1 MNFYVVVL
9 LSASVYIAGIIGLVR
24 FRKLKQNYYPFIFF
38 VWAGCINELISF
50 LLVMNKDYTYIN
62 SNIYVLV
69 ASVLILIFFKTNDLF
84 KDNRLLYYAIF
95 SAFIAV
101 WLYESFFRINIHK
114 QIASYFRIFSS
125 LVIILLSI
133 SLINSIL
140 LSSKERISKYAPFLI
155 CVGLILFY
163 TYKTIVEAFSIYGL
177 ESSQDFQLY
186 VWYISVFVNF
196 IANLIYALAVL
207 WIPKKQPS
215 ILPC

>member
-38 VWAGCINELISF
+38 IWAGCINELISF
-50 LLVMNKDYTYIN
+50 SLVMNKDYTYIN

-84 KDNRLLYYAIF
+84 KGSRVLYYAIL

-155 CVGLILFY
+155 CVGFILFY
-163 TYKTIVEAFSIYGL
+163 IYKTIVEAFSIYGL
-177 ESSQDFQLY
+177 QSSQDFQLF

-196 IANLIYALAVL
+196 ISNLIYALAVL